1 MPNGEWEE
9 APGACMTD
17 ADENANSE
25 GRSDSNDQAQDS
37 RREEYDL
44 EERTARFAEAII
56 AFAKKVRKTPVTMP
70 LITQLV
76 KAGTSVG
83 ANYCEAD
90 DSISERDFRKNIGTC
105 RKESKES
112 KYWVRMAV
120 AAEPDLKED
129 GRPLWQEAKELNLIF
144 SQIFRST
151 DR

>member
-1 MPNGEWEE
+1 MKDRDGQENDGHDHGDDDQPQ
-9 APGACMTD
+9 PG
-17 ADENANSE
+17 
-25 GRSDSNDQAQDS
+25 G
-37 RREEYDL
+37 REEYDL
-44 EERTARFAEAII
+44 GERTARFAEAII
-56 AFAKKVRKTPVTMP
+56 AFAKKIRKTPVTMP

-90 DSISERDFRKNIGTC
+90 DSISKRDFRKSIGIC

-120 AAEPDLKED
+120 AAQPDLSDD

-144 SQIFRST
+144 SKIFRST
-151 DR
+151 ER